1 MKINTNKYDYRN
13 IDLEQIQDDV
23 FRAKI
28 SHIRITREGK
38 EKRLL
43 QRLRKEQS
51 RQTIAV
57 LSV

>member
-1 MKINTNKYDYRN
+1 MKINTNKYDYRA

-28 SHIRITREGK
+28 SHIRVIREGK

-51 RQTIAV
+51 QQSASV
-57 LSV
+57 LVV

>member
-38 EKRLL
+38 EKRLQL
-43 QRLRKEQS
+43 RLRKEQS
-51 RQTIAV
+51 QQTIAV

>member
-13 IDLEQIQDDV
+13 IDLEQIQDNV

-38 EKRLL
+38 EKRLQL
-43 QRLRKEQS
+43 RLRKEQNT
-51 RQTIAV
+51 QTAV
-57 LSV
+57 ILSV